1 MITGFC
7 TAINPIDFTIWTSIV
22 LLFGMMI
29 GILLSSLFRFFTSSA
44 FDRRSDLQNLLLA
57 KNSSQHHY
65 PMEMDFICNDEE
77 CHRIRRRSPDKEQWS
92 NTLSDGWCTRNPG
105 FGFWKCC
112 EEIGW
117 TRLFFI
123 FAKFLPYFMKFQ
135 SRVHLPKGAVKLW
148 KNKNM

>member
-29 GILLSSLFRFFTSSA
+29 GILLSSIFRFFTSSA
-44 FDRRSDLQNLLLA
+44 VYRRSDLQNLLLA

-65 PMEMDFICNDEE
+65 PMEMDFICNDEK

-92 NTLSDGWCTRNPG
+92 NMLSDGLGTRNPG
-105 FGFWKCC
+105 FGFWKCH
-112 EEIGW
+112 EEMCL
-117 TRLFFI
+117 RQVEQCFSSL
-123 FAKFLPYFMKFQ
+123 FAKFLPYLMIFQ
-135 SRVHLPKGAVKLW
+135 SKVCQRYCESL
-148 KNKNM
+148 KN